1 MSVLFD
7 QLRISDDGK
16 RMYINIH
23 INKAEYFDNIYL
35 DRLTIVPADKVS
47 ETSPHLPSSDYIYN
61 KVFEGNQKEA
71 DLVLLSTDFNEK
83 FVKTDFSHDLFFVY
97 VKVKGTPD
105 PCTPCTLDE
114 EITLGVTFDENLLY
128 QKVMQFTKSLADD
141 CNIPVAF
148 TDFILLWN
156 AFKASA
162 ETEHYVPAIKY
173 WNMLFGMDAEGIP
186 YGAYDKNSGMIHKLC
201 GCHG

>member
-23 INKAEYFDNIYL
+23 VNKAEYFDNIYL
-35 DRLTIVPADKVS
+35 DRITIVPADKVS
-47 ETSPHLPSSDYIYN
+47 ETSPHLPSTDYIYN
-61 KVFEGNQKEA
+61 KVFEENQKEA
-71 DLVLLSTDFNEK
+71 DLVLLPTDFNEK

-97 VKVKGTPD
+97 VKVNGTPD
-105 PCTPCTLDE
+105 PCTPCRLDE

-156 AFKASA
+156 AFKASV

-186 YGAYDKNSGMIHKLC
+186 YGAYDKNSGVIHKLC